1 MCGLGSLYFSFC
13 YFICFSFLIIP
24 SWWKE
29 MQMEE
34 EVEGEVWGEVEI
46 WSLQEV
52 NVQSKQEDWK
62 QKMKIR
68 RMHEPMLLGGSSKW

>member
-1 MCGLGSLYFSFC
+1 
-13 YFICFSFLIIP
+13 
-24 SWWKE
+24 